1 MNINNIIFTDSL
13 PSLDLHGLDE
23 ATAVVYIKDFINDN
37 LKMHNEFIMII
48 HGKGSGILRNATN
61 NTLRRNNN
69 IVKDYK
75 LCYPNMG
82 CTIVQLNIDLY
93 KNK

>member
-23 ATAVVYIKDFINDN
+23 TTAIIYIKDFIRDN

-48 HGKGSGILRNATN
+48 HGRGAGILKNATYNTVRGN
-61 NTLRRNNN
+61 NS
-69 IVKDYK
+69 VKDYK
-75 LCYPNMG
+75 LCYPNIG
-82 CTIVQLNIDLY
+82 CTVVQLNIDLY
-93 KNK
+93 RNK